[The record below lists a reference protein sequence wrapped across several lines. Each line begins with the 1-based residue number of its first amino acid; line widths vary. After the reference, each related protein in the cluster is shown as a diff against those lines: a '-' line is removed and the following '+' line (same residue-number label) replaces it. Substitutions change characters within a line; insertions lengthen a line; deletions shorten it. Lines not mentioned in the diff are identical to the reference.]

1 MRLKI
6 NFMKILNKKLF
17 LILIIVILGIG
28 ISVFY
33 WKFSKSSPQEPLQ
46 NIIPIAT
53 TTSSTTPNQSTSI
66 PKTQTYINTEFGF
79 EFQYPEKW
87 VIVREDKSVNYYSK
101 LLLEISAPEIFNN
114 EKRFDSAFLVN
125 IVLPEFIRGFD
136 GLEKNTSEIT
146 VDSIKGVKYEYIF
159 NDFPE
164 TTVILPFG
172 ELKII
177 LGTGGGSK
185 QYLDEFNQILAS
197 FKFLN

>member
-1 MRLKI
+1 MKTI
-6 NFMKILNKKLF
+6 NKKILYFLVIVIF
-17 LILIIVILGIG
+17 VVIISVIYLIL
-28 ISVFY
+28 
-33 WKFSKSSPQEPLQ
+33 SKQPSQKP
-46 NIIPIAT
+46 IPNTNPSAT
-53 TTSSTTPNQSTSI
+53 TNTTATTSSQTDNTSETKI
-66 PKTQTYINTEFGF
+66 YKNTEFGF

-136 GLEKNTSEIT
+136 GLGKNTSEIT

-172 ELKII
+172 ELKMI

-197 FKFLN
+197 FKFLK